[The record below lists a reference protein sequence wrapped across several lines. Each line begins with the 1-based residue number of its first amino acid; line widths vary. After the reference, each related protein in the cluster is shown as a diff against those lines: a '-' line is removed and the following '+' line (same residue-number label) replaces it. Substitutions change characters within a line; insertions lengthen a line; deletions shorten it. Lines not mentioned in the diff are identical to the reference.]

1 MGWPDDG
8 MKGWRDDRMTGWQDY
23 GITDN
28 WMLKWPDDWRRLRR
42 RLTVWY
48 IAYLRLNSP
57 LGHITIAG
65 ERVSND
71 WTMVTF
77 VLRLWCLYFWRHSK
91 LCHTVKLRPRQNTI
105 GLKYRSVRTLR
116 LSLDGDMF
124 SLCLNEQNCQSLF
137 IKLSLPIQNNVFM
150 EDLQQNKF

>member
-1 MGWPDDG
+1 MVPGDVS
-8 MKGWRDDRMTGWQDY
+8 KGPW
-23 GITDN
+23 GIPAKKN
-28 WMLKWPDDWRRLRR
+28 FKLRGDQISAQNEC
-42 RLTVWY
+42 LFVY
-48 IAYLRLNSP
+48 ITFAAYLRLYSP

-71 WTMVTF
+71 WTMVIL

-124 SLCLNEQNCQSLF
+124 SLCLNEQNYQPLF